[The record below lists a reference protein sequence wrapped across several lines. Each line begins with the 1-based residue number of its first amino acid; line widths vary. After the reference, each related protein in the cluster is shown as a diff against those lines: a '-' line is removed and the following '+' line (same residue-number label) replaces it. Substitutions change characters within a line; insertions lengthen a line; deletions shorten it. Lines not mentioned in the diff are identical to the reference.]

1 MALVLVG
8 RPRRA
13 QWSGPPIDASVS
25 RVRHAAHHLLVRW
38 RLPED
43 VIDDAVLVITELL
56 NNVVEHARTPFQV
69 VVELR
74 VHGLYLAVQDEAVG
88 RAPMG
93 TGCAVSGYV
102 SGLRVVNAVALR
114 WGWTQH
120 DKGKI
125 VWAELLS

>member
-1 MALVLVG
+1 
-8 RPRRA
+8 
-13 QWSGPPIDASVS
+13 
-25 RVRHAAHHLLVRW
+25 
-38 RLPED
+38 
-43 VIDDAVLVITELL
+43 
-56 NNVVEHARTPFQV
+56 
-69 VVELR
+69 
-74 VHGLYLAVQDEAVG
+74 VG